1 MKIFNLATAA
11 AVLTLAIGAVS
22 HAAEPVQPQNTPK
35 ILTATFSGVISP
47 VSAEYLSQAVKKANS
62 DSYDILILRLD
73 TPGGLDLSMREI
85 IKEIMASKVPVVT
98 YVYPQG
104 GRAASAGVFIAMAS
118 HIVAMAPGT
127 NIGAAHPVMLGATG
141 TGGEKGGGKNTMEA
155 KVLND
160 ASAYMKSITQERG
173 RNVDWAIQAVTKSDS
188 ISAEEALKMKVTDII
203 AIDTNDLLAKLEGRE
218 VSKFGKLRTTGA
230 SVSDF
235 PMTRRQQFLAAISDP
250 NVAMILM
257 SLGAAGL
264 FIELYNPGLILPG
277 VVGAV
282 SLVLAFYSLQTLSAN
297 MAGALLILLGIVFLI
312 AEIHVVSYGLLAIAG
327 IGTLLLGATMLFKT
341 QASMGLSISAA
352 TMFTTIGTLVLVI
365 LAVGFI
371 ALKAQFRKVSAG
383 AETLIGKKGI
393 IKKSLEPKGLILV
406 DGELWD
412 AVPEGEA
419 PKAGEMG
426 EIVARNGF
434 TLTVK
439 KSA

>member
-1 MKIFNLATAA
+1 MKIFNLAALTAA
-11 AVLTLAIGAVS
+11 LTLALGT
-22 HAAEPVQPQNTPK
+22 AAYCADQTAPQNTPR
-35 ILTATFSGVISP
+35 ILAATFSGVISP

-62 DSYDILILRLD
+62 DSYDILVLRLD

-98 YVYPQG
+98 YVHPQG

-141 TGGEKGGGKNTMEA
+141 SGGEKGGGKNTMEA

-188 ISAEEALKMKVTDII
+188 ISAEEALKLKVTDII
-203 AIDTNDLLAKLEGRE
+203 ANDTNDLIAKLEGRE
-218 VSKFGKLRTTGA
+218 IPRFGKLRTTGA
-230 SVSDF
+230 SLTEF

-282 SLVLAFYSLQTLSAN
+282 SLIMAFYSLQTLSAN
-297 MAGALLILLGIVFLI
+297 MAGAMLILLGIIFLI

-341 QASMGLSISAA
+341 QASLGLSISNA

-383 AETLIGKKGI
+383 AETLIGKKGL
-393 IKKSLEPKGLILV
+393 IKKALEPKGLILI

-412 AVPEGEA
+412 AVAEGEA
-419 PKAGEMG
+419 PKAGEIA
-426 EIVARNGF
+426 EIVAREGF
-434 TLTVK
+434 TLKVK